1 MKTKHL
7 VLSLLAAC
15 VATPTA
21 WAACSINL
29 DVGGNKITNVTMTNL
44 DVPSELATIDYVD
57 SVLQGEAGL
66 MVSPNRLIHAST
78 NKAAHYCAQLE
89 SSALNDDTEDMP
101 DIVYSDWRL
110 PSLEELIGLCLR
122 QGSKITYEH
131 NKPLEMAHNG
141 ETKELLY
148 SHNNYASDWVT
159 SGICD
164 YSYTYNAQERA
175 ENKGLLGEIDSVMGT
190 NTIYDIYDGYDLKLH
205 SIHHPRY
212 TKTMKYPVSVPVN
225 LNTGRVRLGQF
236 AHSEYIEEL
245 NQHALCVR

>member
-21 WAACSINL
+21 WAACSVNL

-66 MVSPNRLIHAST
+66 MVSPSRLIHDSI
-78 NKAAHYCAQLE
+78 NKAAQYCAQLE
-89 SSALNDDTEDMP
+89 SSAVNDDNEHML

-110 PSLEELIGLCLR
+110 PSMEELVGLCLR
-122 QGSKITYEH
+122 QGSEITYEH
-131 NKPLEMAHNG
+131 DKTLVMANNG
-141 ETKELLY
+141 ETNELLY
-148 SHNNYASDWVT
+148 SHTNYSSDWVAK
-159 SGICD
+159 GICD
-164 YSYTYNAQERA
+164 FNYTYNAEERA
-175 ENKGLLGEIDSVMGT
+175 EKGLVGETNSVMAA
-190 NTIYDIYDGYDLKLH
+190 NNIYDIYDGYDLKLQ
-205 SIHHPRY
+205 SINHPRY
-212 TKTMKYPVSVPVN
+212 MKTMKYPVSVPVN

-236 AHSEYIEEL
+236 AHSTYVGEL
-245 NQHALCVR
+245 NQHAICVR